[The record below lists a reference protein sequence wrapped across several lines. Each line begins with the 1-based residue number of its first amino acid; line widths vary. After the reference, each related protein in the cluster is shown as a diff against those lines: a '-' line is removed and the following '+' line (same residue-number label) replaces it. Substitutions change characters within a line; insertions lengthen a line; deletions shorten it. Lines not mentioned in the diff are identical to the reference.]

1 MEGIVKHL
9 LVLLALLV
17 PSIFMPQIASA
28 ANAEATI
35 EKEIELRSKA
45 QRTIDWVDSHRDAV
59 REASGVSLV
68 EDLGNGKFKVRRD
81 SSKGVF
87 IWISKE
93 TIEKKPDGSFV
104 FKSTMVE
111 SIEGGME
118 YSKSEVTIKDIRG
131 GVSINI
137 KTSTGINNRRV
148 TSGQLRIDTNV
159 HLNRVKRLLEENI
172 R

>member
-1 MEGIVKHL
+1 MKHL
-9 LVLLALLV
+9 LFLLALLV

-35 EKEIELRSKA
+35 QKEIELRSTA
-45 QRTIDWVDSHRDAV
+45 QRTIDWIESHRDAV

-68 EDLGNGKFKVRRD
+68 EDLGDGKFKFRRD
-81 SSKGVF
+81 SNKGVF
-87 IWISKE
+87 IWIAKE
-93 TIEKKPDGSFV
+93 TIETKPDGSFV
-104 FKSTMVE
+104 FKSTMIE

-118 YSKSEVTIKDIRG
+118 FSDSEVVIKDIRG
-131 GVSINI
+131 GVNVYL

-148 TSGQLRIDTNV
+148 ASGQLRIDTNV
-159 HLNRVKRLLEENI
+159 HLNRVKRLLEENV

>member
-45 QRTIDWVDSHRDAV
+45 QTTIDWVDSHRDAV

-68 EDLGNGKFKVRRD
+68 EDLGNDKFKVRRD

-87 IWISKE
+87 IWIS
-93 TIEKKPDGSFV
+93 
-104 FKSTMVE
+104 
-111 SIEGGME
+111 
-118 YSKSEVTIKDIRG
+118 KDIRG

-159 HLNRVKRLLEENI
+159 HLNRVKRLLQENI